1 MKEIKLRSYSR
12 EVIEDLKVMHGF
24 DYSVEDAM
32 VKALA
37 RQIITYMR
45 KARGIKRCN
54 KIEKIFKNI

>member
-1 MKEIKLRSYSR
+1 MKEIKLSSYSR

-24 DYSVEDAM
+24 DYSVEDVM
-32 VKALA
+32 VKALV
-37 RQIITYMR
+37 R